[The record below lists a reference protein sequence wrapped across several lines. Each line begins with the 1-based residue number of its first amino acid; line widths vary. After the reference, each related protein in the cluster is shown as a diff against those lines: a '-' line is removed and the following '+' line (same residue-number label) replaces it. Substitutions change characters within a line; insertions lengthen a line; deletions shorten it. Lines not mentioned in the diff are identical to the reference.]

1 MAQTSAMGRWCG
13 PAQLPAEVAHVMLVV
28 TLAAQWGLL
37 IVTPLLGGT
46 SVGCLTVVAEAA
58 CDQATV
64 GTGASEH
71 LWVTPREHFHVRTV
85 GVHGASR
92 LGSEDVG

>member
-1 MAQTSAMGRWCG
+1 MIG
-13 PAQLPAEVAHVMLVV
+13 
-28 TLAAQWGLL
+28 
-37 IVTPLLGGT
+37 TPLLGGT

-71 LWVTPREHFHVRTV
+71 LWVICHAITSMFALSVFMAPVVWDLKMWDSKH
-85 GVHGASR
+85 
-92 LGSEDVG
+92 